1 MRFCSKQE
9 LVLACEI
16 KNLLQKDVINEPQHE
31 EAEFI
36 SPVLLELKS
45 EDSFKIILK
54 LKRMNEN
61 MP

>member
-1 MRFCSKQE
+1 M
-9 LVLACEI
+9 VLACEI